1 MSHKTVAISSSLKV
15 FFRSLGKLKVFKI
28 VDLELDDL
36 PHNIRDT
43 AGTTILHHNPE
54 VCVFEVG
61 SIVFYNIWRVTLL
74 HDAYFLNYVLKVSVH
89 RHLEKGYLLVFGM
102 VIEKKIHLLNG

>member
-1 MSHKTVAISSSLKV
+1 MKV
-15 FFRSLGKLKVFKI
+15 VNI
-28 VDLELDDL
+28 VDLKLDDL

-74 HDAYFLNYVLKVSVH
+74 HDAYFLNYVLKVSVDG
-89 RHLEKGYLLVFGM
+89 HLEMGYLQVVSM
-102 VIEKKIHLLNG
+102 VIGKKKIHLLNG

>member
-1 MSHKTVAISSSLKV
+1 M
-15 FFRSLGKLKVFKI
+15 KVFKI
-28 VDLELDDL
+28 EDHKLDDL

-61 SIVFYNIWRVTLL
+61 SIVFYNIRRVTLL

-89 RHLEKGYLLVFGM
+89 GHLEKGYLLVISM
-102 VIEKKIHLLNG
+102 VIEKKIYLLNG

>member
-1 MSHKTVAISSSLKV
+1 M
-15 FFRSLGKLKVFKI
+15 KVFKI
-28 VDLELDDL
+28 EDLKLDDL

-89 RHLEKGYLLVFGM
+89 GHLEKGYLLVISM
-102 VIEKKIHLLNG
+102 VIEKKIYLLNG

>member
-1 MSHKTVAISSSLKV
+1 MNI
-15 FFRSLGKLKVFKI
+15 FKI
-28 VDLELDDL
+28 VGLKLVNS

-89 RHLEKGYLLVFGM
+89 RHLEKGYLQMVM
-102 VIEKKIHLLNG
+102 VIGKIIHLLNG

>member
-1 MSHKTVAISSSLKV
+1 M
-15 FFRSLGKLKVFKI
+15 KVFKI
-28 VDLELDDL
+28 GLQLVDL

-74 HDAYFLNYVLKVSVH
+74 HDAYFLNYVLKVSVD
-89 RHLEKGYLLVFGM
+89 RHLEKGYLQVVSM
-102 VIEKKIHLLNG
+102 VIRKKINLLNG

>member
-1 MSHKTVAISSSLKV
+1 MYIDLK
-15 FFRSLGKLKVFKI
+15 
-28 VDLELDDL
+28 LDDL

-61 SIVFYNIWRVTLL
+61 SIVFYNIRRVTLL

-89 RHLEKGYLLVFGM
+89 GHLEKGYLLVISM
-102 VIEKKIHLLNG
+102 VIEKKIYLLNG

>member
-1 MSHKTVAISSSLKV
+1 MAISSSLKV

-61 SIVFYNIWRVTLL
+61 SIVFYNIRRVTLL

-89 RHLEKGYLLVFGM
+89 GHLEKEYLQVVSIVLR
-102 VIEKKIHLLNG
+102 KKIHLLNG